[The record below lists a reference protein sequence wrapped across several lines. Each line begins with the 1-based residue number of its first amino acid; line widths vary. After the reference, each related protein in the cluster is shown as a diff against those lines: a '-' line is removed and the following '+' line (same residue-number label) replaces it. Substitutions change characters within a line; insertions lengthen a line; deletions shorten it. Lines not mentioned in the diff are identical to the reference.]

1 MTAQIRR
8 FGTTSAGEPVEAIR
22 LQAGELTAVILTR
35 GAVLQDLRLAGVP
48 YSLTLGSDVPAA
60 YEGPMGYFGAIVGP
74 VANRI
79 SGAAATVGGRPCRFA
94 PNERAN
100 LLHSGATGLHTRIWT
115 IVSAGADDLTLA
127 CDLPDGLGGF
137 PGNRRI
143 TARFQ
148 LAGQGL
154 TLTLE
159 AVTDAPTLMN
169 LANHIYWT
177 LDGRADVAG
186 HRLRVA
192 ADRYLPVDA
201 ALIPTGEARAVSGT
215 FDLRGGRVLDLG
227 EGYDHNFCLTDAP
240 GPLAFAAELTGR
252 TGVRLTLE
260 TTEPGLQVYDGRGVD
275 TAPFPG
281 HAGQPYGAHAGIALE
296 AQRWPDAP
304 AHPGFPPIT
313 LDPGQTYRQVTR
325 FSFARG

>member
-22 LQAGELTAVILTR
+22 LQAGELTAVVLTR
-35 GAVLQDLRLAGVP
+35 GAVLQDVRLAGVP
-48 YSLTLGSDVPAA
+48 YSLTLGSDILAA
-60 YEGPMGYFGAIVGP
+60 YEGPMGYCGAIVGP

-79 SGAAATVGGRPCRFA
+79 SGAAAVVGGRACRFEA
-94 PNERAN
+94 NERGN
-100 LLHSGATGLHTRIWT
+100 LLHSGATGLHARNWAVAAAT
-115 IVSAGADDLTLA
+115 ADDLTLA

-143 TARFQ
+143 TARFR

-159 AVTDAPTLMN
+159 ATTDAPTLMN
-169 LANHIYWT
+169 LANHSYWT
-177 LDGRADVAG
+177 LDGRADIAG
-186 HRLRVA
+186 HTLRLA

-201 ALIPTGEARAVSGT
+201 ALIPTGEARAVSGA
-215 FDLRGGRVLDLG
+215 FDLRAGRALDLS
-227 EGYDHNFCLTDAP
+227 EGYDHNFCLADAP
-240 GPLAFAAELTGR
+240 RPLAFAAELTGR
-252 TGVRLTLE
+252 TGVRLVLD
-260 TTEPGLQVYDGRGVD
+260 TTEPGLQVYDGRGVK

-304 AHPGFPPIT
+304 AQPGFPPIT

-325 FSFARG
+325 FSFGRA